1 MKIFAIGDLHLPGGD
16 DKPMNVFGAHWDGH
30 FEKIGRDWSAR
41 VGQEDIVLIPG
52 DISWAMQLADA
63 LPDLEAIHALPGR
76 KVLLRGNHDYWWPGI
91 MRLRDALPK
100 GMYAVQN
107 DALSLDGV
115 TLSGSRGWL
124 LPNVQTTA
132 EDKKVYERE
141 LIRLR
146 LSLERAQ
153 RLGGRQISMMHYP
166 PVPEDGSDTA
176 FSRLFEEF
184 AVRDVVYGHLHGAA
198 NRSAFCG
205 EKNGTRYH
213 CVSCDRLGFAL
224 YCLPEA

>member
-16 DKPMNVFGAHWDGH
+16 DKPMNVFGAHWNGH
-30 FEKIGRDWSAR
+30 FEKISRDWQAR
-41 VGQEDIVLIPG
+41 VGDEDIVLIPG
-52 DISWAMQLADA
+52 DISWAMQFENA
-63 LPDLEAIHALPGR
+63 LPDLQAINALPGR

-91 MRLRDALPK
+91 MRLHDTLPK

-107 DALSLDGV
+107 DALTIENV
-115 TLSGSRGWL
+115 TFSGSRGWL
-124 LPNVQTTA
+124 LPALQNSA
-132 EDKKVYERE
+132 EDKKVFERE

-153 RLGGRQISMMHYP
+153 KLGGRQISMMHYP

-184 AVRDVVYGHLHGAA
+184 SVRDVVYGHLHGAA
-198 NRSAFCG
+198 NRNAFCG

-213 CVSCDRLGFAL
+213 CVSCDRLGFTLYAL
-224 YCLPEA
+224 PDA